1 MNDHNAAAAP
11 LPKNAEVERS
21 SSLVHAEFGA
31 LSHQGSVRSENDDRY
46 LVLKLGRDQET
57 LLTNVTESGLPLSFQ
72 EWGYV
77 LSVADGTSD
86 EEAQGSAASSLALV
100 TAVQLLLR
108 FGRWNLRIDDRVA
121 KEVMDRTR
129 LFYERLSDV
138 VSERTK
144 GEPMM
149 RTGTT
154 LTTAFSAGNELF
166 VTHVGDSRAYLWRT
180 GKLYRLTHDQTYA
193 QLLADAGQIS
203 QEEVDTHH
211 LRHVLTEALGV
222 GEGKINVQ
230 VKRLQLEDGD
240 CLLLCTNGLT
250 NMVGE
255 DQIATILQRSLGAQE
270 TCAQLVNAALENGG
284 TDNVTALVGRYSI
297 PT

>member
-1 MNDHNAAAAP
+1 MKDHDTAVAP
-11 LPKNAEVERS
+11 VRKSAEVQRL
-21 SSLVHAEFGA
+21 SSLVYAEFGA
-31 LSHQGSVRSENDDRY
+31 LSHQGSVRSENEDRY
-46 LVLKLGRDQET
+46 LVLKLGRDQDT

-72 EWGYV
+72 EWGY
-77 LSVADGTSD
+77 LFSVADGTSD
-86 EEAQGSAASSLALV
+86 AFAQGSTASSLALV

-129 LFYERLSDV
+129 LFYARLSDV
-138 VSERTK
+138 VAERTK
-144 GEPMM
+144 GDPLM
-149 RTGTT
+149 RAGTT

-166 VTHVGDSRAYLWRT
+166 VAHVGDSRAYLWRNE
-180 GKLYRLTHDQTYA
+180 KLHRLTHDQTYA

-222 GEGKINVQ
+222 SEGKINMQ
-230 VKRLQLEDGD
+230 VKRLQLEDAD
-240 CLLLCTNGLT
+240 CVLLCTNGLT
-250 NMVGE
+250 NMVAE
-255 DQIATILQRSLGAQE
+255 DQLATILKQSLRTQD
-270 TCAQLVNAALENGG
+270 TCEQLVNAALENGG
-284 TDNVTALVGRYSI
+284 TDNITVLAGEYSI

>member
-1 MNDHNAAAAP
+1 MNKQNAAAAP
-11 LPKNAEVERS
+11 IPANTEVKRL
-21 SSLVHAEFGA
+21 SSLVQCEFGA
-31 LSHQGSVRSENDDRY
+31 VSHQGSVRSENEDRY
-46 LVLKLGRDQET
+46 LVLKLGRDQEM

-72 EWGYV
+72 EWGY
-77 LSVADGTSD
+77 LFSVADGTSD
-86 EEAQGSAASSLALV
+86 EDAQGSAASSLALC

-121 KEVMDRTR
+121 NEVMERTR
-129 LFYERLSDV
+129 LFYARVSDV
-138 VSERTK
+138 VAERTK
-144 GEPMM
+144 GDSLL

-166 VTHVGDSRAYLWRT
+166 VAHVGDSRAYLWRN

-211 LRHVLTEALGV
+211 MRHVLTEALGV
-222 GEGKINVQ
+222 GEARINVQ
-230 VKRLQLEDGD
+230 VKRMQLEDGD
-240 CLLLCTNGLT
+240 SLLLCTNGLT
-250 NMVGE
+250 NMVAE
-255 DQIATILQRSLGAQE
+255 DQIASILIRGAGVQQ
-270 TCAQLVNAALENGG
+270 TCGQLVNAALENGG
-284 TDNVTALVGRYSI
+284 TDNVTALIAKYNI

>member
-1 MNDHNAAAAP
+1 MNDHDAAAAP
-11 LPKNAEVERS
+11 VPENVEVRRL

-31 LSHQGSVRSENDDRY
+31 LSHQGSVRSENEDRY

-57 LLTNVTESGLPLSFQ
+57 LLTNVTESGLPFSFQ
-72 EWGYV
+72 EWGY
-77 LSVADGTSD
+77 LFSVADGTSD
-86 EEAQGSAASSLALV
+86 EHAQGSTASSLALV

-129 LFYERLSDV
+129 LFYARLSDV
-138 VSERTK
+138 VAERTK
-144 GEPMM
+144 GDPLM
-149 RTGTT
+149 RAGTT

-166 VTHVGDSRAYLWRT
+166 VAHVGDSRAYLWRNE
-180 GKLYRLTHDQTYA
+180 KLHRLTHDQTYA

-222 GEGKINVQ
+222 SEGKINMQ
-230 VKRLQLEDGD
+230 VKRLQLEDAD
-240 CLLLCTNGLT
+240 CVLLCTNGLT
-250 NMVGE
+250 NMVAE
-255 DQIATILQRSLGAQE
+255 DQLATILKQSLRTQD
-270 TCAQLVNAALENGG
+270 TCEQLVNAALENGG
-284 TDNVTALVGRYSI
+284 TDNITVLAGEYSI